1 LFGSG
6 YSFHGV
12 TRQGD
17 DEFGEFIPRCR
28 ETEFQ
33 FCFSGFLN
41 MALSVGS
48 GPRSAASIRLFAAAR
63 YFSNVR
69 FHLRVVHQDPQ
80 AGWQQKHKPA
90 DGPQT

>member
-1 LFGSG
+1 
-6 YSFHGV
+6 
-12 TRQGD
+12 
-17 DEFGEFIPRCR
+17 
-28 ETEFQ
+28 
-33 FCFSGFLN
+33 